1 MKIRKSFGIIPSLGY
16 DYEEFSVEFFL
27 MLIKWVHMGLVEDR
41 EREREKETG
50 KKEVEGENDALGS
63 R

>member
-1 MKIRKSFGIIPSLGY
+1 M
-16 DYEEFSVEFFL
+16 D
-27 MLIKWVHMGLVEDR
+27 LVEDR

>member
-27 MLIKWVHMGLVEDR
+27 MLIKWVHMDLVEDR
-41 EREREKETG
+41 ERERER
-50 KKEVEGENDALGS
+50 KKQERRKS
-63 R
+63 RVRTTH